1 MYFFLLKL
9 IIFRIKYEQ
18 QKNILHVSTICRN
31 QPQTSEPHRF
41 KKKKKVKIL
50 DDRKRRNT

>member
-41 KKKKKVKIL
+41 KKKKKEKIL